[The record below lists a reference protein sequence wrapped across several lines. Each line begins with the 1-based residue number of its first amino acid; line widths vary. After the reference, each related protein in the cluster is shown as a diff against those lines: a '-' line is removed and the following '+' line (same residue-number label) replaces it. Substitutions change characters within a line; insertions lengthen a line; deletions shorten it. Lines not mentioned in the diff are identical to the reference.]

1 MKEEVIEYLR
11 FLEDKVLDKIPLIE
25 KETYDE
31 LVRLSYG
38 LLTSN
43 DILRKIKQIDFI
55 VHTLVERR
63 MIGYSLSIEFGERL
77 NRIIES
83 IKDSMKV

>member
-25 KETYDE
+25 NETYDE

-43 DILRKIKQIDFI
+43 DILRKIKQIHFFFFFFFFI
-55 VHTLVERR
+55 LFFF
-63 MIGYSLSIEFGERL
+63 YNLSYYFI
-77 NRIIES
+77 S
-83 IKDSMKV
+83 IY

>member
-43 DILRKIKQIDFI
+43 DILRKIKQIECEQQQLEQRNGLRSF
-55 VHTLVERR
+55 
-63 MIGYSLSIEFGERL
+63 L
-77 NRIIES
+77 N
-83 IKDSMKV
+83 D

>member
-1 MKEEVIEYLR
+1 MKEEVVEYLR

-38 LLTSN
+38 LFTSN
-43 DILRKIKQIDFI
+43 DILRKI
-55 VHTLVERR
+55 
-63 MIGYSLSIEFGERL
+63 
-77 NRIIES
+77 
-83 IKDSMKV
+83 